1 MPPTRQL
8 SDALTLTE
16 VESLADRKTFARG
29 KAYFHEGAVSR
40 LEREESAVR
49 ANVQGT
55 HRYRVELGVG
65 DDGELT
71 YECDCP
77 VGDDGIFCKHAV
89 AVALSWLENS
99 GEEAFHAD
107 EISPRPTR
115 PKRKTNE
122 ELIQE
127 YVSTLSE
134 EALRDLILQAAER
147 DTTLRDSLLF
157 AARTANV
164 DDLPSIRTAV
174 RQATRVSGPL
184 DWREASAYGD
194 GLLSLAAMLRQRL
207 TGPHAAHVVELAEI
221 AIAEAEKSLEQ
232 IDDSSGN
239 VMPAIQQLAAVHLDA
254 CMQTKPDAIKLAER
268 LFRYQTEGVWDTFDN
283 VLPAYAA
290 PLGEAGISR
299 YRELLEN
306 EWGKLPALVPSP
318 DYRRSFDS
326 HRMRLENA
334 ISALA
339 ELDANVDALIR
350 IRSKDLSS
358 PHRYLLVAELC
369 AKHGRY
375 DDGLTWAKAGL
386 AISDKRASEGL
397 LGFCVKEY
405 LRRSEFAAADE
416 YEWQHF
422 ELHPT
427 ANAYSLLVDIAKTT
441 GSYEATRTRALEF
454 LWSRVKGEEASG
466 KSKRNVWETPTRT
479 ELVKLFLAE
488 CDNERAW
495 DAFKGGPVAIEMW
508 ATVAAVR
515 GKTHPRDAIALYH
528 RLLPVAAENGT
539 RNARYDEAFDVVKA
553 VRRLRSGLG
562 DEATFADELATIRQ
576 TYRAKRNFIK
586 LLQALG

>member
-1 MPPTRQL
+1 MSFARQL
-8 SDALTLTE
+8 SVVLSLAE
-16 VESLADRKTFARG
+16 VELLADPKMFARG
-29 KAYFHEGAVSR
+29 KAYFHAGAVSR
-40 LEREESAVR
+40 LEHEETAVR
-49 ANVQGT
+49 ADVKGT
-55 HRYRVELGVG
+55 HRYCVELGVG

-99 GEEAFHAD
+99 GEEVFHVEEVA
-107 EISPRPTR
+107 PRPTR

-122 ELIQE
+122 ERIQE

-134 EALRDLILQAAER
+134 DALRDLLLQAAER
-147 DTTLRDSLLF
+147 DTMLRDRLLF
-157 AARTANV
+157 AAHTADA

-174 RQATRVSGPL
+174 RRATRVSGPL
-184 DWREASAYGD
+184 DWREAGAYGD

-207 TGPHAAHVVELAEI
+207 TGPHAAHVVELAET

-232 IDDSSGN
+232 IDDSSGD

-254 CMQTKPDAIKLAER
+254 CISTQPDAIKLAER

-299 YRELLEN
+299 YRKLVEN
-306 EWGKLPALVPSP
+306 EWDKLPMLAASP

-326 HRMRLENA
+326 RRMRLEHA
-334 ISALA
+334 MSAMA
-339 ELDANVDALIR
+339 EFDDDVDAQIR

-369 AKHGRY
+369 AKHARY

-386 AISDKRASEGL
+386 ELFGSRANEGL
-397 LGFCVKEY
+397 LDFCVKEY
-405 LRRSEFAAADE
+405 LRRNEAAAADAHA
-416 YEWQHF
+416 WQRF

-427 ANAYSLLVDIAKTT
+427 ANAYKVLLDVGNAT
-441 GSYEATRTRALEF
+441 GSYEATRERALQL
-454 LWSRVKGEEASG
+454 LWSRVEGEETSG
-466 KSKRNVWETPTRT
+466 KPKPSLWGTSTRT

-488 CDNERAW
+488 RDNDSAW
-495 DAFKGGPVAIEMW
+495 HAFKGGPVATDMW
-508 ATVAAVR
+508 ATMAAVR
-515 GKTHPRDAIALYH
+515 GKTHPHDAIALYH
-528 RLLPVAAENGT
+528 RLLPIAAESGT
-539 RNARYDEAFDVVKA
+539 RNARYDQAFDVVRA
-553 VRRLRSGLG
+553 VKRLRSELG
-562 DEATFADELATIRQ
+562 DDATFADELESIRQ

-586 LLQALG
+586 LLKALG